1 MPLTCCYVVA
11 RVIAYHSYAVAMVVS
26 VVFNTLMWL
35 LGFSAWLPGPWG
47 NMVDMIYRGMLEEGG
62 HQILIIRKVSKE
74 YAVGFSRFTVRIVT
88 VKTT

>member
-1 MPLTCCYVVA
+1 MPLTCCCVVA

-35 LGFSAWLPGPWG
+35 LGCSVWLPGPWG
-47 NMVDMIYRGMLEEGG
+47 NMVDMIYRGMEERG
-62 HQILIIRKVSKE
+62 HQVLIIRKVSKE
-74 YAVGFSRFTVRIVT
+74 YAVGFSRFTVQIVM